1 MERSIDELLNE
12 TSELPEAV
20 TGDTVIT
27 PETVEGPTEGLA
39 GEGEPPR
46 LADEGQPR
54 GPDGKFLPKQTGVEE
69 VQAEPVAEAVPPAAD
84 QLPKDVYEPLKAVR
98 NENRELKQ
106 QIAAIQAQFAQMQQQ
121 APAKAQEPEPE
132 FWDNPQAVIASQV
145 QQAVMQALEAQKQ
158 QQTMER
164 ITESENAA
172 KGRYADYDDA
182 FLAFQQAATANPLLV
197 KQMTAASDPAEFAY
211 KTGKTALELS
221 QVGSIDA
228 LLQRERAKW
237 EAEARAAMPAPP
249 ALPSTTATDGSVGAR
264 TGPAWAG
271 PAPIGD
277 MLG

>member
-1 MERSIDELLNE
+1 MEEGTSLDELLNGTPAE
-12 TSELPEAV
+12 
-20 TGDTVIT
+20 
-27 PETVEGPTEGLA
+27 PETVEQVEA
-39 GEGEPPR
+39 VEPSP
-46 LADEGQPR
+46 EPETIGQPR
-54 GPDGKFLPKQTGVEE
+54 DEHGRFAPKEEKGVETPPE
-69 VQAEPVAEAVPPAAD
+69 PAEASAEPVPPTEQPNQLPEAEYKALRDERRKRQEAEARAA
-84 QLPKDVYEPLKAVR
+84 QLEAQWL
-98 NENRELKQ
+98 
-106 QIAAIQAQFAQMQQQ
+106 AAQQQ
-121 APAKAQEPEPE
+121 QRPAEPEPE